1 MEAVSVLLVDDNL
14 TFLRVADRFLQG
26 CEDISVA
33 GLAEGGKEG
42 LKQASLLRPEI
53 ALVDLAMVDLPGLET
68 IRSLRKSLP
77 RLGII
82 ALTIMDADDYRHAA
96 LAAGADR
103 FVTKASLSTD
113 LLPAIRALAINRR
126 LSQESKDL

>member
-1 MEAVSVLLVDDNL
+1 MEPVSVLLVDDNP
-14 TFLRVADRFLQG
+14 TFLRVAERFLQG
-26 CEDISVA
+26 YEDVTVA
-33 GLAEGGKEG
+33 GLAVGGKEG
-42 LKQASLLRPEI
+42 LEQACALQPKI
-53 ALVDLAMVDLPGLET
+53 VLVDLAMPDLPGLET
-68 IRSLRKSLP
+68 IRCLRRLAP
-77 RLGII
+77 GLGII
-82 ALTIMDADDYRHAA
+82 ALTIMDTEGYRHAA